1 MDYEKFRAMGLKS
14 LNAIRN
20 TDAKQIEWK
29 KFLNSYNFDGKYPED
44 PYAWLTCILALAGVA
59 SGNFGIGCVLVDGD
73 YNIVG
78 QGHNQ
83 VHKPHFRSDLHAEMV
98 VMNKFEDEHKDL
110 DNLRNYTLF
119 TSLESCPMCM
129 ARLISSGVK
138 TVLHVSPDER
148 GGMVHKMN
156 DLPEV
161 WPEIARRQIF
171 DQAKC
176 SSDLIDAA
184 LQIFL
189 LNVEELDNKL
199 IARRL

>member
-1 MDYEKFRAMGLKS
+1 MDKERIRKSGVEHLEGIDPTTGHMGDWKSRLSDYEFNEKH
-14 LNAIRN
+14 
-20 TDAKQIEWK
+20 
-29 KFLNSYNFDGKYPED
+29 PED
-44 PYAWLTCILALAGVA
+44 PCAWLTCILALKGVS
-59 SGNFGIGCVLVDGD
+59 SGNFGIGCILVDGD

-78 QGHNQ
+78 EGHNQ
-83 VHKPHFRSDLHAEMV
+83 VHKPYFRSDLHAEMV

-110 DNLRNYTLF
+110 ANLKNYTLF

-138 TVLHVSPDER
+138 TILHVSPDDR
-148 GGMVHKMN
+148 GGMVHKMQ

-176 SSDLIDAA
+176 SKDLIDAA

-189 LNVEELDNKL
+189 LNVDALDNQL